1 MKTRRYLYYAIM
13 SITILAS
20 TIVCRE
26 IKIILHIYEKG
37 QREAKDKCDAII
49 LEGSNDIDD
58 AIIKE
63 GIKCYKESNANKI
76 ILAMHWINDFP
87 ENYSNINAR
96 MKQYGIAKERYV
108 VINTIM
114 PHPIT
119 QNEAKAVLKVV
130 NATGIKK
137 ALLITDGF
145 HESRSYL
152 IYHEMGKRNGIII
165 TPKVVNIYY
174 KYNNWWKTK
183 MGIHEMADEII
194 KTNYYLFSGYLPL
207 SILFTKDI

>member
-1 MKTRRYLYYAIM
+1 MKTRRSLIYAIM
-13 SITILAS
+13 GITIFTS

-26 IKIILHIYEKG
+26 MEIILHIYERG
-37 QREAKDKCDAII
+37 QCEAKDKSDAII
-49 LEGSNDIDD
+49 LEGSADIDD
-58 AIIKE
+58 SIIKE

-76 ILAMHWINDFP
+76 ILAMHWINDNP
-87 ENYSNINAR
+87 ENYSNMNAKMR
-96 MKQYGIAKERYV
+96 QYGIAKERYV
-108 VINTIM
+108 VINTIT

-119 QNEAKAVLKVV
+119 QNEAKAVLKVL

-152 IYHEMGKRNGIII
+152 IYHEMGKKIGITI

-207 SILFTKDI
+207 SILFINDI